1 MTLRNISVS
10 EPPIDDADFN
20 LLEWWKHRE
29 ARWPE
34 LAKMVKQYLAVPARP
49 RRWASSASLG
59 RWPVAACT
67 PTCAC

>member
-34 LAKMVKQYLAVPARP
+34 LAKMVKQYLAVPA
-49 RRWASSASLG
+49 STVG
-59 RWPVAACT
+59 VADTST
-67 PTCAC
+67 P